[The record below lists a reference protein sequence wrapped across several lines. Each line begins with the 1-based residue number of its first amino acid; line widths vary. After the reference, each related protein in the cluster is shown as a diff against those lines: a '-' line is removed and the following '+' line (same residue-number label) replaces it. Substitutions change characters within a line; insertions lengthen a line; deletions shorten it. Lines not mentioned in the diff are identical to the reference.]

1 MIDGLVLLFML
12 FILEK
17 ITYCNGGVSHQH
29 HLASMRSQ
37 SSGFARVRFS
47 ITNGNR
53 TADFMDIVFFLF

>member
-1 MIDGLVLLFML
+1 MIDGSVLLFML

-17 ITYCNGGVSHQH
+17 ITYCNGGVSH

-47 ITNGNR
+47 ITNGKS
-53 TADFMDIVFFLF
+53 TAGFMDIVFFLF